1 MIINNYATYEC
12 ARGAR
17 AEKMSLSH
25 SKMGVNS
32 KVIEI
37 ESLHEEGK
45 K

>member
-1 MIINNYATYEC
+1 MIINNYAAYEC
-12 ARGAR
+12 AR